1 MRRPRRNSTARSHQR
16 HLDAP
21 AVPVRP
27 DVARQDQR
35 RRSRL
40 PDVHL
45 SHVAQYAWFG
55 LYGDLDVAIVEV
67 AGIREDGLLIPSASI
82 GNNKTWLERAKHVIL
97 EVNSRQPLG
106 LDGMHDVYYGTALPP
121 HRKPIPLTKSDDRIG
136 EPYLRCPADKIV
148 AIVETDAPDR
158 SNAFSAPDATS
169 KQIALQLIDFLRH
182 EVKRGRLPENLLP
195 LQSGV
200 GNITNAVLAGS
211 ARPASRT

>member
-1 MRRPRRNSTARSHQR
+1 M
-16 HLDAP
+16 
-21 AVPVRP
+21 
-27 DVARQDQR
+27 
-35 RRSRL
+35 
-40 PDVHL
+40 
-45 SHVAQYAWFG
+45 
-55 LYGDLDVAIVEV
+55 
-67 AGIREDGLLIPSASI
+67 
-82 GNNKTWLERAKHVIL
+82 IL

-200 GNITNAVLAGS
+200 GNITNAVLAEAQLGRLLEPDRVHGS
-211 ARPASRT
+211 DGTACSTCCRTAR

>member
-1 MRRPRRNSTARSHQR
+1 M
-16 HLDAP
+16 
-21 AVPVRP
+21 
-27 DVARQDQR
+27 
-35 RRSRL
+35 
-40 PDVHL
+40 
-45 SHVAQYAWFG
+45 
-55 LYGDLDVAIVEV
+55 
-67 AGIREDGLLIPSASI
+67 
-82 GNNKTWLERAKHVIL
+82 IL